1 MLKIEKLEL
10 DNFVKFVLRRQ
21 IIKYMQINTLQ
32 LKNKRKK
39 RKTIGRGGK
48 KGTYSGKGNK
58 GQKARSGA
66 HVDPLFEGGRST
78 LIDHMKKKRGFKAL
92 DKKLATVSLVKLEN
106 KLPDGAMIN
115 KEALIKSKIVD
126 KIDAE
131 KGIKILGGG
140 KIAKKFTIDKEIK
153 LSASTKEA
161 IEKAGGKIETK

>member
-1 MLKIEKLEL
+1 
-10 DNFVKFVLRRQ
+10 
-21 IIKYMQINTLQ
+21 MQINTLQ
-32 LKNKRKK
+32 LKNKKKK

-66 HVDPLFEGGRST
+66 HVDRLFEGGRST

-92 DKKLATVSLVKLEN
+92 DKKLATVALSRLEN
-106 KLPDGAMIN
+106 KFENGAVIN

-126 KIDAE
+126 RIDAE

-140 KIAKKFTIDKEIK
+140 KITKKFTIAKEIK
-153 LSASTKEA
+153 LSASAKEA
-161 IEKAGGKIETK
+161 IEKSGGKIDK